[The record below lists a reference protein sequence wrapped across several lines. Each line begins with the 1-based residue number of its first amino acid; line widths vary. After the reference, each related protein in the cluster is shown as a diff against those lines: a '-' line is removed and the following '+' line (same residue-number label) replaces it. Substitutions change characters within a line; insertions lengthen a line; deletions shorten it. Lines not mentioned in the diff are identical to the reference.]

1 MRYPGITLTLLATLG
16 LLLSGIQDADARRLG
31 GGKSF
36 GSRPAYTS
44 PYQRSVTPNRQLSR
58 QQQAAQQQN
67 AQRRADL
74 AGRGGLWGML
84 GGLALGGLLGALFF
98 GGAFEGLNFLDILVF
113 AGIAFLLYKLF
124 TARHRVAPGEAG
136 APAGGVSATGMG
148 AGGYGAIR
156 RGPSDAEAEV
166 RRSWGLD
173 TPEMR
178 RKYATGDSALGTE
191 LAPAEQDADADFP
204 PDFDRRAFLEGAK
217 RAYRMLQEAWDRED
231 LETLRALTTDA
242 VFHEL
247 QSQLAQRQGENRT
260 EVLSLEAELLEARQ
274 AQGRLETTVLFDAYL
289 REVDAGADPHD
300 RGHQTREV
308 WHFIRRADADT
319 PTWYLDGIQQ
329 FED

>member
-1 MRYPGITLTLLATLG
+1 MRVPGITLTLLATLG
-16 LLLSGIQDADARRLG
+16 LMLTGIQDADARRLG

-44 PYQRSVTPNRQLSR
+44 PYQRSVTPSKQLSR

-67 AQRRADL
+67 AQRRAAL
-74 AGRGGLWGML
+74 AGRGGLWGTL

-98 GGAFEGLNFLDILVF
+98 GGAFEGLNFLDILIF
-113 AGIAFLLYKLF
+113 AAIAFLLYKLF
-124 TARHRVAPGEAG
+124 AARRRMAPGEAST
-136 APAGGVSATGMG
+136 ALGGVSGTGMG
-148 AGGYGAIR
+148 AGGYGTSPA
-156 RGPSDAEAEV
+156 GPSDAEAEV

-191 LAPAEQDADADFP
+191 LTRAEQDADADFP
-204 PDFDRRAFLEGAK
+204 PDFDQRAFLEGAK
-217 RAYRMLQEAWDRED
+217 RAYRMLQAAWDRED

-247 QSQLAQRQGENRT
+247 QSQLAERRGENRT

-274 AQGRLETTVLFDAYL
+274 VHGSLEAAVLFDAYL
-289 REVDAGADPHD
+289 REVDADADPHD
-300 RGHQTREV
+300 RGHQAREV
-308 WHFIRRADADT
+308 WHLIRRADADT

-329 FED
+329 LED